1 MAKLPPLKRI
11 HQEDVPEGPKWLQKI
26 LIPINSF
33 FQNVWQALDHGLT
46 LQDNFDV
53 KIVDVTFVGGQVL
66 ELPNNLSRPITA
78 ILAAQS
84 SIGGQVV
91 WRQIGDKIE
100 ISNLTGATPGVS
112 YAVRLIIL

>member
-11 HQEDVPEGPKWLQKI
+11 HKEDLKEAPGWIPKL
-26 LIPINSF
+26 LIPLNSF

-53 KIVDVTFVGGQVL
+53 KVVDVTFVGGQVL
-66 ELPNNLSRPITA
+66 ELPNNLGRPITA

-84 SIGGQVV
+84 SLGGQVV